1 MEVAYRTRKLEKTAA
16 TLKALTKAFGAV
28 GAKKFAQRL
37 SEFAAAQCLEDL
49 RHLPGP
55 RIHELKGNRK
65 GQFSANLQQP
75 YRLIFTPNDDPP
87 ATKED
92 GGWDWQ
98 RITIIEIQE
107 VVDYHE

>member
-1 MEVAYRTRKLEKTAA
+1 MEVAYRTKKLAKTAA
-16 TLKALTKAFGAV
+16 TLKDLIKSFGAV
-28 GAKKFAQRL
+28 GGKKFAQRL

-65 GQFSANLQQP
+65 GQFSADLKHP

-98 RITIIEIQE
+98 RITIIEILE
-107 VVDYHE
+107 VADTHE